1 MKLNFINLA
10 ENCAGGYCED
20 GLTEICYYVYNNT
33 YFIEAT
39 DDYFTGSKFYWVRKE
54 DIDPYTIDEYLQ
66 KYFRDANS
74 IKHALKASADYLSVI
89 DEFYKKELEI
99 KDYNRIL
106 GYIKNGE
113 TSKLSHVTVSGEN
126 AIVFFNRKL
135 EDRIRT
141 GENLSPDEVAW
152 ILDDFTTQW
161 GDTISL
167 GQRGWVKRELI
178 ISLEDDT
185 NYMIEVWFHETYGI
199 DEDETIEPAKKV
211 VYREITIMKWVPV
224 ADDYM
229 C

>member
-1 MKLNFINLA
+1 MKLDFINLA
-10 ENCAGGYCED
+10 ESSAGGYCED

-39 DDYFTGSKFYWVRKE
+39 DDCFIGSKFYWIRKE
-54 DIDPYTIDEYLQ
+54 DVEPDTIDEYLQ
-66 KYFRDANS
+66 RYFRDVNG
-74 IKHALKASADYLSVI
+74 IKHALRASADYLSEI
-89 DEFYKKELEI
+89 KKFYEKELEI

-106 GYIKNGE
+106 EYIKNGE
-113 TSKLSHVTVSGEN
+113 GNKLSHVTVSGEN
-126 AIVFFNRKL
+126 AITFFTRKL
-135 EDRIRT
+135 ENKLRT

-152 ILDDFTTQW
+152 MLDNFCMQW
-161 GDTISL
+161 GETVSL

-178 ISLEDDT
+178 INLEDDT
-185 NYMIEVWFHETYGI
+185 NYMIEVWFHDTYGI